1 MNPPP
6 KYLVLVVSRITITII
21 TTTSSSS
28 SSSSSSN
35 SNSNSNSSINSS
47 TQKSCLL
54 FCVLYFINISLVF
67 QKEMS
72 AAAATGTV
80 TLSEIKS
87 TTPKTMSDVHLYT
100 QLVTRDN
107 DVKGY
112 FDTGLFYN
120 MEEFTMRYNEQHKM
134 LLQGLSFDKEDS
146 TIYRARLV
154 NDELTIDMNHEL
166 CHLCYAITLLTPDV
180 TLTVGPKTSLSLLL
194 RSAQLH
200 ITTYMVTEELATQL
214 KRPLQERDLV
224 RSQMNTIHQYAQEV
238 LNTCWTSA
246 NRNEMKKRKTSFDVP
261 SQSDRLYSPC
271 SPTSSPP
278 PSLCS
283 TV

>member
-1 MNPPP
+1 
-6 KYLVLVVSRITITII
+6 
-21 TTTSSSS
+21 
-28 SSSSSSN
+28 
-35 SNSNSNSSINSS
+35 
-47 TQKSCLL
+47 
-54 FCVLYFINISLVF
+54 
-67 QKEMS
+67 
-72 AAAATGTV
+72 
-80 TLSEIKS
+80 
-87 TTPKTMSDVHLYT
+87 MSDVHLYT

-120 MEEFTMRYNEQHKM
+120 TEEFTMRYNEQHKM

-146 TIYRARLV
+146 TIYRALLV

-166 CHLCYAITLLTPDV
+166 GQLCYAITLLTPDV

-200 ITTYMVTEELATQL
+200 ITTYMVTEELVTQL

-224 RSQMNTIHQYAQEV
+224 RSQVNTIHQYAQEV
-238 LNTCWTSA
+238 LNTSWTSA
-246 NRNEMKKRKTSFDVP
+246 NRNEMRKRKASFDVP
-261 SQSDRLYSPC
+261 SAKLYRPC

-278 PSLCS
+278 PSMCS